1 MDMAQYDSYKS
12 SGIEWIG
19 DIPSHWEFRKFN
31 HICRIITDFVASGSF
46 ADLRE
51 NVQYLSEPDYAMLV
65 RTTDLANPDINEGRV
80 YISKESYTFLSN
92 SNLFGGEVI
101 LPNVGSVG
109 SVYMVPQNLYER
121 MSLAPNSIMFKT
133 KCSDRFYFYYF
144 LSFPG
149 NKTLVDLAQ
158 STTLA
163 KFNKTDLRAIRVLFP
178 SPSEQKSIAVYLD
191 TECKKIDDL
200 IAKEE
205 KRIKLIEETK
215 LSIISKV
222 ITKGLSS
229 EVSMK
234 DSGVPWVGEVPST
247 WDRHRIKYDVTRS
260 AAGVWGDEEKGNE
273 DDIVCYRIADYDYS
287 KGVLDNDNP
296 TVRNIPAKDR
306 QGRLLKKGDLLIEKS
321 GGGDI
326 WPVGRVVRYNYDLEA
341 VSSNFIHSVTVD
353 EQKIDP
359 DFLYYYFRFLYANKV
374 NLLYFNQTTGIQNLK
389 VSAYLSQS
397 LFAPE
402 LTEQK
407 EIVDYLNKECSS
419 YDTSIEKAKKQI
431 NLLKEYKQSL
441 ITEVVTGKRK
451 VC

>member
-1 MDMAQYDSYKS
+1 M
-12 SGIEWIG
+12 
-19 DIPSHWEFRKFN
+19 
-31 HICRIITDFVASGSF
+31 
-46 ADLRE
+46 
-51 NVQYLSEPDYAMLV
+51 
-65 RTTDLANPDINEGRV
+65 
-80 YISKESYTFLSN
+80 
-92 SNLFGGEVI
+92 
-101 LPNVGSVG
+101 
-109 SVYMVPQNLYER
+109 
-121 MSLAPNSIMFKT
+121 
-133 KCSDRFYFYYF
+133 
-144 LSFPG
+144 
-149 NKTLVDLAQ
+149 
-158 STTLA
+158 
-163 KFNKTDLRAIRVLFP
+163 
-178 SPSEQKSIAVYLD
+178 
-191 TECKKIDDL
+191 
-200 IAKEE
+200 
-205 KRIKLIEETK
+205 
-215 LSIISKV
+215 
-222 ITKGLSS
+222 
-229 EVSMK
+229 
-234 DSGVPWVGEVPST
+234 
-247 WDRHRIKYDVTRS
+247 TRS

-359 DFLYYYFRFLYANKV
+359 DFLYYYFRFLHANKV

-407 EIVDYLNKECSS
+407 EIVDHLNKECSS
-419 YDTSIEKAKKQI
+419 YDTAIEKAKKQI
-431 NLLKEYKQSL
+431 DLLKEYKQSL

>member
-1 MDMAQYDSYKS
+1 MAQYDSYKS

-133 KCSDRFYFYYF
+133 KYSDRFYFYYF

-178 SPSEQKSIAVYLD
+178 SPSEQKSIADYLD

-205 KRIKLIEETK
+205 KRVSLLEE
-215 LSIISKV
+215 
-222 ITKGLSS
+222 
-229 EVSMK
+229 
-234 DSGVPWVGEVPST
+234 
-247 WDRHRIKYDVTRS
+247 
-260 AAGVWGDEEKGNE
+260 A
-273 DDIVCYRIADYDYS
+273 
-287 KGVLDNDNP
+287 
-296 TVRNIPAKDR
+296 R
-306 QGRLLKKGDLLIEKS
+306 QS
-321 GGGDI
+321 
-326 WPVGRVVRYNYDLEA
+326 P
-341 VSSNFIHSVTVD
+341 F
-353 EQKIDP
+353 
-359 DFLYYYFRFLYANKV
+359 
-374 NLLYFNQTTGIQNLK
+374 
-389 VSAYLSQS
+389 
-397 LFAPE
+397 
-402 LTEQK
+402 
-407 EIVDYLNKECSS
+407 
-419 YDTSIEKAKKQI
+419 
-431 NLLKEYKQSL
+431 
-441 ITEVVTGKRK
+441 
-451 VC
+451 

>member
-1 MDMAQYDSYKS
+1 MAQYDSYKS

-133 KCSDRFYFYYF
+133 KYSDRFYFYYF

-178 SPSEQKSIAVYLD
+178 SPSEQKSIADYLD

-205 KRIKLIEETK
+205 KRVSLLEEARQ
-215 LSIISKV
+215 SIIAKA
-222 ITKGLSS
+222 ITKGINPDS
-229 EVSMK
+229 EMK
-234 DSGVPWVGEVPST
+234 ESGVFWIGATPKSWTVKRLRFTGESKNGLTYTPS
-247 WDRHRIKYDVTRS
+247 DICSEEEGILVLRSSNIQNNKLSFDDNVYVKKYD
-260 AAGVWGDEEKGNE
+260 N
-273 DDIVCYRIADYDYS
+273 
-287 KGVLDNDNP
+287 
-296 TVRNIPAKDR
+296 
-306 QGRLLKKGDLLIEKS
+306 RLLVEQGDVIICSRNGSLSLVGKSVYIDSPIKATFGAFMLRYRSCENTEYAYYMVSTAVKMYKALFSTTTVNQLII
-321 GGGDI
+321 GDFKDM
-326 WPVGRVVRYNYDLEA
+326 VVSIPPLEEQQRI
-341 VSSNFIHSVTVD
+341 VSYIKDNTSWIEN
-353 EQKIDP
+353 KI
-359 DFLYYYFRFLYANKV
+359 AM
-374 NLLYFNQTTGIQNLK
+374 
-389 VSAYLSQS
+389 S
-397 LFAPE
+397 
-402 LTEQK
+402 
-407 EIVDYLNKECSS
+407 
-419 YDTSIEKAKKQI
+419 KKQI
-431 NLLKEYKQSL
+431 DLLKEYKQSL